1 MLEQKI
7 KKICMLN
14 LKVLNAFACF
24 DWIARTDLPTG
35 EPHVR
40 AVKGKVIW
48 VRSPQEPG
56 NAVSLHP

>member
-1 MLEQKI
+1 
-7 KKICMLN
+7 MLN
-14 LKVLNAFACF
+14 LKVLNAFPCF

-56 NAVSLHP
+56 NAVSSHLGRLL